1 MKRRESGSIFVETMI
16 AAAIVAISLG
26 SMYSAVGD
34 SARRDRLV
42 QQKHSAILIAQS
54 ELAAVGSVIPLSP
67 GMTGG
72 VAGPY
77 AWRVDV
83 APYRGLQGGVAGQLM
98 EVTAS
103 VRALDG
109 ATDIVT
115 LKSLALAPG
124 S

>member
-1 MKRRESGSIFVETMI
+1 MTQRESGSIFVETMI
-16 AAAIVAISLG
+16 AAVIVATALG
-26 SMYSAVGD
+26 SMYTAVGD
-34 SARRDRLV
+34 SARRDHLI
-42 QQKHSAILIAQS
+42 QQKRAAVLIAQS
-54 ELAAVGSVIPLSP
+54 ELAAVGPIIPLSG

-72 VAGPY
+72 IAGPY

-83 APYRGLQGGVAGQLM
+83 APYRGLQGGAVGQLM
-98 EVTAS
+98 EITVS

-115 LKSLALAPG
+115 LKSLALSTG